1 MDDKT
6 LLEMA
11 AKAAGKGKV
20 SENPV
25 DALRVKSAS
34 VKRERLTLDV
44 FLKIYAAAA
53 AMPDR
58 WIANMMRLAIVT
70 AQPLQVWLGGDVVR
84 RVSFRPSVDYA
95 SLFFDD
101 CQHPAQNAY
110 CDPKS
115 IMAWRYVDTTHPKD

>member
-1 MDDKT
+1 MMAKLQKLREWADSQFGECAPKSDET
-6 LLEMA
+6 L
-11 AKAAGKGKV
+11 
-20 SENPV
+20 
-25 DALRVKSAS
+25 
-34 VKRERLTLDV
+34 
-44 FLKIYAAAA
+44 
-53 AMPDR
+53 
-58 WIANMMRLAIVT
+58 
-70 AQPLQVWLGGDVVR
+70 R